1 LEETKEEFKKMGL
14 GICAVSYDSREVLAD
29 FARRKKISY
38 PLLSDPD
45 STIIRAFGIL
55 NTSVPEGDSGY
66 GIPHPGVYRVSEKGL
81 VQAKFF
87 EEAYNNR
94 YALGTVFTRL
104 FGSPLQ
110 THETVVEN
118 DQLLLKSFSTAD
130 SASMGNRLS
139 LMLDI
144 GLKDK
149 MHVYAPGAQGYRPI
163 ELKITESP
171 AFTLIPAEYPRAQTL
186 YLTAIRENAP
196 VYQGQFRLSQDIVL
210 IPNAKKLEESLTTAN
225 ELVVEGS
232 LSYQACDD
240 KICYLPKAIPL
251 RWAIK
256 IVPPDRERVP
266 DVLRRRK

>member
-1 LEETKEEFKKMGL
+1 MEETKEEFKKMGL

-55 NTSVPEGDSGY
+55 NTSIPEGDSGY
-66 GIPHPGVYRVSEKGL
+66 GIPHPGVYRVEEKGL

-104 FGSPLQ
+104 FGSPLR

-118 DQLLLKSFSTAD
+118 DHLLLKSFSTAD
-130 SASMGNRLS
+130 SASIGNRLS
-139 LMLDI
+139 LILDI
-144 GLKDK
+144 SLKDK

-163 ELKITESP
+163 ELKITGSP
-171 AFTLIPAEYPRAQTL
+171 AFTLVPAEYPRAQTL
-186 YLTAIRENAP
+186 YLRAIQESAP
-196 VYQGQFRLSQDIVL
+196 VFQGQFRLSQDIVL
-210 IPNAKKLEESLTTAN
+210 IPNTKNLEESVNTAN
-225 ELVVEGS
+225 ELLVEGS

-251 RWAIK
+251 KWAIK
-256 IVPPDRERVP
+256 IVSPDRERVP
-266 DVLRRRK
+266 EGLRRKK

>member
-1 LEETKEEFKKMGL
+1 MEETKEEFNKLGL
-14 GICAVSYDSREVLAD
+14 GICAISYDGREVLAD

-38 PLLSDPD
+38 PLLSDAD

-55 NTSVPEGDSGY
+55 NISVPEEDSGY
-66 GIPHPGVYRVSEKGL
+66 GIPHPGVYRVNEQGL

-94 YALGTVFTRL
+94 YALGTVFMRL
-104 FGSPLQ
+104 FGSPLH

-118 DQLLLKSFSTAD
+118 DHLSLKSFSTAD

-139 LMLDI
+139 LILDI
-144 GLKDK
+144 SLKDK

-163 ELKITESP
+163 ELKITGSP
-171 AFTLIPAEYPRAQTL
+171 AFTLVPAEYPQAQML
-186 YLTAIRENAP
+186 YLRAIRENAP

-210 IPNAKKLEESLTTAN
+210 IPNAKKLDESVNSAS
-225 ELVVEGS
+225 EVVIEGS

-251 RWAIK
+251 KWAIK

-266 DVLRRRK
+266 EALRRKK